1 MAYKWAILSGLV
13 ALAACGGC
21 ATSWQSNGNGAALT
35 SPTVTVPQCRDGVYN
50 RAAAMCL
57 SPGSQ

>member
-1 MAYKWAILSGLV
+1 MTLGRPLLIGLI
-13 ALAACGGC
+13 ALGCGGC
-21 ATSWQSNGNGAALT
+21 AATWQASGSGSALT
-35 SPTVTVPQCRDGVYN
+35 SPTAVPQCRDGVYN